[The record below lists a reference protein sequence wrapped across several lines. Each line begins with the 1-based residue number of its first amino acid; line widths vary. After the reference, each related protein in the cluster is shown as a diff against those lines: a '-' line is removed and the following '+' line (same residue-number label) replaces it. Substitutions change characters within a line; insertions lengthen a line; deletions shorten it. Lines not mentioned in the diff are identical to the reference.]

1 MPSTSFEA
9 FPDPAEPV
17 KVLTCHGHPAHAV
30 GLRFGRSFADSSCLY
45 LTPFQART
53 VLRQLAALYPP
64 ADTSDALPAP
74 DTAGAEVTAAA
85 AHPLD
90 EAWRAIDALGG
101 WFNRAN
107 PEAAAYD
114 RALGDAVR
122 AVEALGGMDPARRT
136 A

>member
-17 KVLTCHGHPAHAV
+17 KVLSCHGHPAHAV

-64 ADTSDALPAP
+64 ADADPAP
-74 DTAGAEVTAAA
+74 GEPAAPAAA

-90 EAWRAIDALGG
+90 DAWRAIDALGG

-107 PEAAAYD
+107 PESAAYD
-114 RALGDAVR
+114 RALGDAIR
-122 AVEALGGMDPARRT
+122 AVEALGGMDPGKRT
-136 A
+136 AAG